1 MSEPT
6 RQVLDAMTPFA
17 WLPLIAIAVPLLIAS
32 LLALPRLRAL
42 VAIVAAWAAAPAL
55 LIAVSAPDTG
65 LALPTVLLGS
75 SLELDATGRPL
86 LFAVAVLWLTA
97 GVLGRAGLHRAGT
110 ALLYLLAMSGT
121 FAMTL
126 AGDLLLF
133 LLGSTVSGYAL
144 YGLLGG
150 LGGAR
155 MLVRLLVLSDL
166 MLFEALLLL
175 VSAGISLE
183 FANLP
188 QAMAGA
194 TDSGLLLVLLLL
206 GFGAKAGLLGVHY
219 WLAPCL
225 SSARPEQRLA
235 LIAFVLT
242 AGLLPWTR
250 LLAPGAID
258 WPEAAAPLQWL
269 ALATAGFALALG
281 LLQRRLG
288 ALAGHSV
295 MAMSGLWLAHLGA
308 AMSGSA
314 VADPTAAR
322 LATAIAQSGL
332 ALSALLLI
340 VTPTALT
347 APTVLSRCRW
357 RWLRAATAAVGALL
371 LADAVLSALAP
382 FAASSH
388 PTPPAVALLA
398 LICAAAGLLLG
409 RTLRLTLSPAQ
420 SSEGAALPAE
430 LLLILAAVLMAAGY
444 SWGMDAPWL
453 EGTAFLLGGL
463 VGALFEPLV
472 RRLPSRPLGQ
482 LGKSIVTLLAVTAQR
497 IQRSLMPRLGHWRT
511 QVRSHLVSV
520 SSTGASRCGLATA
533 EAALRVWRTAIVL
546 VLTTAAIAALIVSI
560 GATAS

>member
-6 RQVLDAMTPFA
+6 RQVLDVVALFA
-17 WLPLIAIAVPLLIAS
+17 WLPLIAIVIPLLIAS
-32 LLALPRLRAL
+32 LLAMPRLRAV
-42 VAIVAAWAAAPAL
+42 VASIAAWAAAPAL

-65 LALPTVLLGS
+65 LALPVVLLGS
-75 SLELDATGRPL
+75 SLELDAIGRPF
-86 LFAVAVLWLTA
+86 LFAVALLWLTA
-97 GVLGRAGLHRAGT
+97 GVLGRAGLRSTGT

-121 FAMTL
+121 FAMAL

-150 LGGAR
+150 SGGAQA
-155 MLVRLLVLSDL
+155 LVRLLVLSDL
-166 MLFEALLLL
+166 MLFESLLLL
-175 VSAGISLE
+175 VYAGNGLE
-183 FANLP
+183 FASLP
-188 QAMAGA
+188 QSIAAA
-194 TDSGLLLVLLLL
+194 QDNGLLLILFLL

-219 WLAPCL
+219 WLAPSI

-250 LLAPGAID
+250 LLAPGTID

-269 ALATAGFALALG
+269 ALATAGFALAVG

-288 ALAGHSV
+288 ALAGYSV
-295 MAMSGLWLAHLGA
+295 MALSGLWLAHLGA
-308 AMSGSA
+308 ALSGSA
-314 VADPTAAR
+314 VADPTAAK

-332 ALSALLLI
+332 ALSGLLLL

-347 APTVLSRCRW
+347 APNRW
-357 RWLRAATAAVGALL
+357 RWLRAATCRRRAAAGRCGPNRAGAICRRQP
-371 LADAVLSALAP
+371 SR
-382 FAASSH
+382 
-388 PTPPAVALLA
+388 TPPAVSVLA

-409 RTLRLTLSPAQ
+409 RTLCLTLSPAQ
-420 SSEGAALPAE
+420 SSEAAAVPAA
-430 LLLILAAVLMAAGY
+430 LLLIVAAVLMAVGY
-444 SWGMDAPWL
+444 SGGIDAPWL
-453 EGTAFLLGGL
+453 EGTAFLLGGV
-463 VGALFEPLV
+463 VGALF
-472 RRLPSRPLGQ
+472 RAARPT
-482 LGKSIVTLLAVTAQR
+482 SLLASTGGVGQTVRDAARRDDER
-497 IQRSLMPRLGHWRT
+497 IHRSLMPRLGHWRT